1 MLSLQKKG
9 GMKMKVELNQIGV
22 VKSDTEGLYIE
33 VEKSLLP
40 ALRELDTFSHMNV
53 LCWFDKS
60 DSEEARTMLEVPSPY
75 KNSPE
80 IMGIFATRSPIRPNP
95 IALSTVQIL
104 SIDHQSGRIG
114 IAYIDADEGT
124 PVIDLKPYTPSLDRV
139 ETPIVPLWCKHW
151 PNSIEESGTFDWE
164 GVFNF

>member
-1 MLSLQKKG
+1 
-9 GMKMKVELNQIGV
+9 MKYELNQIGV
-22 VKSDTEGLYIE
+22 VKRDAEDMYIE
-33 VEKSLLP
+33 VEKSLIP
-40 ALRELDTFSHMNV
+40 ALKELDTFSHMNV

-60 DSEEARTMLEVPSPY
+60 DCEEARKVLEVSSPY

-104 SIDHQSGRIG
+104 FIDHHAGRIG

-124 PVIDLKPYTPSLDRV
+124 PVVDLKPYTPSLDRV
-139 ETPIVPLWCKHW
+139 ETPEVPSWCKHW
-151 PNSIEESGTFDWE
+151 PRSLEESATFDWE
-164 GVFNF
+164 DVFNF